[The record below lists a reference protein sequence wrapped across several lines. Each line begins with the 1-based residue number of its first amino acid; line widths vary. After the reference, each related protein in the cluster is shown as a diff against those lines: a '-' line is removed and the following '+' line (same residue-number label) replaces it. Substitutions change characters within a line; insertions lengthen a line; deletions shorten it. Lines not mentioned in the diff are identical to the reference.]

1 MGKFFFCK
9 FEIPMFCFYELT
21 NFLHS
26 IYTLSGINT
35 VAFDCIIPDKVYL
48 FEGKYLIIGIK
59 IEVVLSQKL

>member
-1 MGKFFFCK
+1 
-9 FEIPMFCFYELT
+9 MFCFYELT

-35 VAFDCIIPDKVYL
+35 VIFDYIIPDKVYL
-48 FEGKYLIIGIK
+48 FEEKYLIIDTK